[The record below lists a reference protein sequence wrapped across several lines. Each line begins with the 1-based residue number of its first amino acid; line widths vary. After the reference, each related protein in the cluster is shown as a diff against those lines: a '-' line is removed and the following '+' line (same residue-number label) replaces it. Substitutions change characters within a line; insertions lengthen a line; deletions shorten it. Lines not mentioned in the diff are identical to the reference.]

1 MEDSLFSTYMLPA
14 ALAFIMAGMGL
25 SLEFRDFFNILRY
38 PRSIFVGIVCQLVL
52 LPIITIAL
60 FYFVDLSPSIKVGFI
75 VITACAGGAATNLI
89 THLLK
94 GNVALSISLTAV
106 NSLLVLVSLPIVV
119 NLGLY
124 VFMGEARE
132 IHLPV
137 WDTVSNILF
146 TIIFPTIMGM
156 VFRYYYPRV
165 SMKIEGVLKYFMIA
179 LLFVVFV
186 VLIFFD
192 KDPGDAHFRE
202 YIYLIPWALMLNFIS
217 MLVVYLTAYY
227 SRLGGKNTF
236 TLSVEVG
243 LKNSIIGAF
252 VARSLL
258 QNYDMTMVSVVY
270 GSFTFFT
277 TLLFGYLLKRFEWYG
292 GFYGIW
298 KKLS

>member
-1 MEDSLFSTYMLPA
+1 MLPG
-14 ALAFIMAGMGL
+14 ALAFIMAGMGM
-25 SLEFRDFFNILRY
+25 SLEFRDFVNILRY
-38 PRSIFVGIVCQLVL
+38 PRSVFIGILCQLLVL
-52 LPIITIAL
+52 PALTILL
-60 FYFVDLSPSIKVGFI
+60 FSFVPLDPSIKVGFVI
-75 VITACAGGAATNLI
+75 ITACAGGAATNLI

-106 NSLLVLVSLPIVV
+106 NSLLVLISLPFVV

-137 WDTVSNILF
+137 WSTVSNILF
-146 TIIFPTIMGM
+146 TVIIPTLLGLT
-156 VFRYYYPRV
+156 FRYFYPRV

-179 LLFVVFV
+179 LLFIVFV

-192 KDPGDAHFRE
+192 KQPGDAHFQE
-202 YIYLIPWALMLNFIS
+202 YIYLIPWALLLNFLS
-217 MLVVYLTAYY
+217 MFVVYLTAYY

-236 TLSVEVG
+236 TLSIEVG
-243 LKNSIIGAF
+243 LKNSIIGVF

-270 GSFTFFT
+270 GSFTFFST
-277 TLLFGYLLKRFEWYG
+277 TLFGYLLKRFEWYG

-298 KKLS
+298 KKIS